1 MQLHDSCLCIRHNST
16 RHAFAWENTL
26 SQCGLSPQDP
36 TETQLWK
43 LWLALRSSWS
53 KNGML
58 YGHALRRG
66 LRHLH
71 SKELSPQAQEVGP
84 WKESSCTKHRHPCL
98 ASPRTQHWQTLINVG
113 NVWMAGT
120 TPRGLPDRVEL
131 LMVLAGVVTSG
142 SSWAHSAGGRAGFSG
157 SSWRSPE
164 QGAASPCSTSVEIAS
179 LGSRPELSLCL
190 LLSVSEELDVDNCCL
205 N

>member
-1 MQLHDSCLCIRHNST
+1 MR
-16 RHAFAWENTL
+16 E
-26 SQCGLSPQDP
+26 
-36 TETQLWK
+36 
-43 LWLALRSSWS
+43 
-53 KNGML
+53 
-58 YGHALRRG
+58 HALSVWSVTTG
-66 LRHLH
+66 SYWNPTVKVKTSSQVKLKQEWYAVWPCTQEGSDTSDLH
-71 SKELSPQAQEVGP
+71 SKELIPQAQEVGP
-84 WKESSCTKHRHPCL
+84 WKESSCTKHQHPCL
-98 ASPRTQHWQTLINVG
+98 ANPTTQHQQPLINVG
-113 NVWMAGT
+113 DVRMAGT

-142 SSWAHSAGGRAGFSG
+142 SSWAHSAGGRTGFSG

-164 QGAASPCSTSVEIAS
+164 QGAASPCSTSAEIAS